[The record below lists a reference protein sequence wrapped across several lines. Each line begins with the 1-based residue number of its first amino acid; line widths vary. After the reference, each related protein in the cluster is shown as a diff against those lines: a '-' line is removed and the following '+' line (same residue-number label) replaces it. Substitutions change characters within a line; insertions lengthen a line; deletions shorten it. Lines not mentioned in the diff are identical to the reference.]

1 MMKTKYT
8 EQQIASTMTQAKP
21 RVVFF
26 DVVETVFS
34 LAPLE
39 EKLSEL
45 SLPAGTGRLFFAQLL
60 RDAFGLSSSG
70 VFHTFP
76 EIAKGTLAVLLDSLG
91 HKSDHATLKTILSAF
106 SQLPA
111 HGDVKPALEKLKL
124 SDCQAVLLTN
134 GSRANTEKLVRDNGI
149 EHLVDNIVSVEDFNV
164 WKPQT
169 ALYREAALKCS
180 CAPENALL
188 VAAHAWDVHGAIR
201 AGLHGIWI
209 QRQESLY
216 HPLMGSP
223 DHQVTNLVDAV
234 DLAVQRLGGGR

>member
-1 MMKTKYT
+1 MP
-8 EQQIASTMTQAKP
+8 QQAPKVI
-21 RVVFF
+21 FF

-39 EKLSEL
+39 EKLAKFN
-45 SLPAGTGRLFFAQLL
+45 LPKGTGRVFFAQLL
-60 RDAFGLSSSG
+60 RDAFALSASG

-76 EIAKGTLAVLLDSLG
+76 DVAKGTLTVLLHSLG
-91 HKSDHATLKTILSAF
+91 HKADENTLKDILDAF
-106 SQLPA
+106 SRLPA
-111 HGDVKPALEKLKL
+111 HKDVKPALEKLKS

-149 EHLVDNIVSVEDFNV
+149 EHLVDGVVSVEDFTI

-169 ALYREAALKCS
+169 DLYLQAARKYS

-188 VAAHAWDVHGAIR
+188 VAAHAWDVHGALR
-201 AGLHGIWI
+201 AGFHGIWI

-223 DHQVTNLVDAV
+223 DHQVANLIDAV
-234 DLAVQRLGGGR
+234 DLAVERLS